1 MSPELALKLV
11 AIFEAYFNRDE
22 FRELAALFE
31 VRLETLDAYEP
42 QWLSIAR
49 ELTTKL
55 EQGNTRRLLDSLL
68 DLADSRNN
76 DGVAHT
82 SWERQAFH
90 QNMAPV
96 ITQAQKLLATSASPS
111 EIAVAAGNVFS
122 AKSMVRELLETATG
136 AVLVVDPYVGLGTLD
151 CLRNLTVPVRL
162 LSGTQQNSVEPGF
175 DRAIAA
181 FCTEGHQLEVRRVQQ
196 LHDRHLVFNDR
207 CWLVGGSLKDA
218 GKKPFNCIEITDQKA
233 VVVADL
239 EARWLAGT
247 PYPLPASGPYATV

>member
-11 AIFEAYFNRDE
+11 PIFESYFNRDE
-22 FRELAALFE
+22 LREFAALFE
-31 VRLETLDAYEP
+31 VHLETLDQFEP
-42 QWLSIAR
+42 KWLSVAR
-49 ELTTKL
+49 ELTEKL

-68 DLADSRNN
+68 ELADSRNS

-82 SWERQAFH
+82 SWERQDFH
-90 QNMAPV
+90 RSMCPIIAE
-96 ITQAQKLLATSASPS
+96 AQKLLETSASPS
-111 EIAVAAGNVFS
+111 EIAVAAGNVFK
-122 AKSMVRELLETATG
+122 AKSMVRELLETAKG
-136 AVLVVDPYVGLGTLD
+136 DVLVVDPYVGLGTLD

-162 LSGTQQNSVEPGF
+162 LTGTQPNSVEPAF

-181 FCTEGHQLEVRRVQQ
+181 FCAEGHQLQVRLAHQ

-218 GKKPFNCIEITDQKA
+218 GKKPFNCIEVTDQKG

-239 EARWLAGT
+239 EAKWLAAT
-247 PYPLPASGPYATV
+247 PYP